1 MAHFDQISDAVR
13 MRIVQGAMPMIA
25 RHDRATLG
33 APGQPLTLGPS
44 LQEEFMPLQEIN
56 LGVGAVPKPTGQ
68 TFSLLQIPGEHA
80 TLGSGVGGPLRSFGH
95 VLAGPPT
102 GSSLLTAKA
111 ADWSV
116 KAVSASDLSSRIH
129 AAIEWID
136 ANVAGDP
143 VVRVLSVPAYQI
155 TALTLYAGDAI
166 VGVVG
171 LPAQGDSSFDRQRV
185 YSMAEFID
193 RLRQLPRA
201 EGLAVP

>member
-13 MRIVQGAMPMIA
+13 MRIVQGAVPMIA

-44 LQEEFMPLQEIN
+44 LQEEFMPLQEID
-56 LGVGAVPKPTGQ
+56 LGGSGVPKPTGQ
-68 TFSLLQIPGEHA
+68 TLSLLQIPNEHA
-80 TLGSGVGGPLRSFGH
+80 TLGSGVDGPRRSFGH
-95 VLAGPPT
+95 VLAGPAA

-111 ADWSV
+111 EEWSV
-116 KAVSASDLSSRIH
+116 KAVSASDLSSRMQ

-143 VVRVLSVPAYQI
+143 VIRVLSVPAYQI
-155 TALTLYAGDAI
+155 TALSLYAADAI
-166 VGVVG
+166 VGVVA
-171 LPAQGDSSFDRQRV
+171 LPAQGDSSFDRQHL
-185 YSMAEFID
+185 YSMEEFMG

-201 EGLAVP
+201 EGLAIP